1 MRIGAMFIEQGQLL
15 PPDLARVLDDQRR
28 DPRRLVSLLIDNNLV
43 PFDVGSRILGE
54 QRRVPFLQTKHLQA
68 RRANVAKLIPAELGR
83 TWGAIPIGRTSTG
96 TLIIA
101 ARDPSAHLQ
110 EAMAQA
116 AGCKVAIVIAPAS
129 RVDALIAEEYGP
141 PPADE
146 FDVDLDSA
154 LREMPDR
161 SSPPPADMDILDPIS
176 VRLALT
182 DLDDVRVT
190 KDPSQSGMLAV
201 MAGARSGA
209 RTLPPSP
216 PSLEVTR
223 TALERA
229 SSRDEATDAV
239 MAFVAGSWHSG
250 LVVAIRDTQALGY
263 RGHGPAIGAIETLVV
278 ELGEPSTL
286 RRAVESKRTSIHLV
300 DSPAQREL
308 GRRLGSASLAASPIV
323 VGARVIAAIVVGEPI
338 QGLGETERWIGELG
352 RLAQMLAKAYQ
363 RLLEGG

>member
-1 MRIGAMFIEQGQLL
+1 MRIGGMLIEQGEIQ
-15 PPDLARVLDDQRR
+15 PPQLARVLEDQRR
-28 DPRRLVSLLIDNNLV
+28 DPRRLISLLIDNDVV
-43 PFDVGSRILGE
+43 PFDVGSRVLGE
-54 QRRVPFLQTKHLQA
+54 QRRVPCLLTKHLQA
-68 RRANVAKLIPAELGR
+68 RSAKVAQLIPAELGR
-83 TWGAIPIGRTSTG
+83 TWGAIPVGRTSTG
-96 TLIIA
+96 TLIVA
-101 ARDPSAHLQ
+101 ARDPSAQLLGVLT
-110 EAMAQA
+110 QA
-116 AGCKVAIVIAPAS
+116 AACKVAVVIAPAS
-129 RVDALIAEEYGP
+129 KVDALIAEEYGP

-154 LREMPDR
+154 LRDMPDR
-161 SSPPPADMDILDPIS
+161 SSPPPPDMDILNPAS
-176 VRLALT
+176 VRLALA

-209 RTLPPSP
+209 RTLPPPP
-216 PSLEVTR
+216 PSLDSTR
-223 TALERA
+223 ALLERA
-229 SSRDEATDAV
+229 TSRDEATDAA
-239 MAFVAGSWHSG
+239 MAFIAGSWHAG

-278 ELGEPSTL
+278 ELAEPSTL

-308 GRRLGSASLAASPIV
+308 ARRLGSASLAAAPII
-323 VGARVIAAIVVGEPI
+323 VGARAIAAIVVGEPI

-352 RLAQMLAKAYQ
+352 RLAQMLAMAYQ